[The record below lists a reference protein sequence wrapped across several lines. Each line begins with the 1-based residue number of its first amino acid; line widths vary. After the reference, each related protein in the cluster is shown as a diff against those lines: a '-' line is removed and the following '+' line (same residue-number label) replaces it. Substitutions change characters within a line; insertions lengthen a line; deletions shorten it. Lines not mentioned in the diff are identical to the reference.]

1 MRAYSFVKR
10 HEKSLHSFQ
19 NNTWAEKAENQN
31 KSFQLS
37 FKKFLQ
43 KVIIVDRST
52 QILFQNATFDRRRNE
67 DFL

>member
-19 NNTWAEKAENQN
+19 NNTWAENQN
-31 KSFQLS
+31 KSLG

-43 KVIIVDRST
+43 KVIIVPT
-52 QILFQNATFDRRRNE
+52 QKLFQNATFDRRRNE

>member
-19 NNTWAEKAENQN
+19 NNTWAENQN
-31 KSFQLS
+31 KSLG

>member
-19 NNTWAEKAENQN
+19 NNTWAENQN
-31 KSFQLS
+31 KRFSLE
-37 FKKFLQ
+37 KVVIVPTQ
-43 KVIIVDRST
+43 K
-52 QILFQNATFDRRRNE
+52 LFQNATFDRRRNE

>member
-19 NNTWAEKAENQN
+19 NNTWAENQN
-31 KSFQLS
+31 KRFSLE
-37 FKKFLQ
+37 
-43 KVIIVDRST
+43 KVVIVPT
-52 QILFQNATFDRRRNE
+52 QNATFDRRRNE

>member
-19 NNTWAEKAENQN
+19 NNTWAENQN
-31 KSFQLS
+31 KSVQLS

-43 KVIIVDRST
+43 KVVIVPT
-52 QILFQNATFDRRRNE
+52 QKLFQNATFDRRRNE

>member
-19 NNTWAEKAENQN
+19 NNTWAENQN
-31 KSFQLS
+31 KSVQLS